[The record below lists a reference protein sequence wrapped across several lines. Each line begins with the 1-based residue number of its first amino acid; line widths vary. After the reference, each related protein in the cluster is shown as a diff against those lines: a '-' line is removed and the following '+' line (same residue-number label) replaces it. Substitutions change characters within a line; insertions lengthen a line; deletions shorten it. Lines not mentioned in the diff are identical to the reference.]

1 MKSTRQGCKWLVLA
15 LVVLAATEATAD
27 EPQFRLLELAER
39 LHHQQ
44 EIHQVALQEFD
55 IDELPDILGQQ
66 SENASNVSTQ
76 PLDFDL
82 PSLDVDDSSAL
93 SSFFGDWGNSQ
104 ISLSSEGGNAVDNA
118 AVVAKIE
125 ETQGP
130 SEVALTEAPAV
141 DIVGASTFNLV
152 STAEVGETLTTAPTT
167 QAVKARRRSP
177 IGFDPRIRGFY
188 TGQIYATHDGAY
200 QFPVRSDLDG
210 VFSKIDQSLIGNVQ
224 VYSGPYTVRYGSGFA
239 FLNVDTI
246 PTPRY
251 ECGWENHLRT
261 GSNLRTNGGQ
271 TYSTT
276 TVYGGGEGA
285 GYFVNLGH
293 RQGSDYQAG
302 NNSLIPASYDAF
314 NLFSGFGFDHDDNTR
329 SEIRYSLVD
338 QQDTEY
344 AGQFFDVDD
353 LTSNHLSYSLI
364 HRDERS
370 GFAYRVDTW
379 AGYTDFNGDTDNGS
393 KRKDEFPV
401 LQRVD
406 AAILQDTS
414 VSVGSRGFSGDVDG
428 EMASAGIRAG
438 FTQEIDR
445 DRTYGAGVDFRYLRQ
460 EIGEVLDLTDFSSG
474 GSNLGTINTGLPS
487 AEVFEPGMYTEY
499 SFAFRDYIQ
508 TAVGAR
514 IAFASTQAE
523 ASDVNIPSNFRSA
536 GSGAID
542 EDLDVSDVL
551 TSFFITNDIEL
562 SPAWNTRVGFGY
574 AERLP
579 NLEQRYSDGL
589 FLATIQNGFSRL
601 IGSPTLRKERN
612 WQADVR
618 FDGEYEYVR
627 TRLNMFHSWIVDYVT
642 YEANEIL
649 DPSGARLL
657 RAINTDYATLTGF
670 EYYGEADLNSG
681 LQTFFSLAFLDGR
694 DREIDQPLT
703 GINPLESRLGIRLT
717 DTGPQNR
724 WGLEWGWRIVDNQDR
739 LATLRAVAP
748 ATGVIELET
757 ETPGFATSYLRG
769 YLQPS
774 QGVNI
779 VFGAE
784 NLFDRNYF
792 EHLNLRLP
800 ASGSF
805 VDTVVLS
812 PGLTPYAGV
821 EIDY

>member
-1 MKSTRQGCKWLVLA
+1 MNPTTHGCKWLA
-15 LVVLAATEATAD
+15 LILFCAAATSAQSDA
-27 EPQFRLLELAER
+27 PQFQWLEFAENLRL
-39 LHHQQ
+39 QQ
-44 EIHQVALQEFD
+44 EIKQVALQD
-55 IDELPDILGQQ
+55 IDLPEIPEPESETISNRAEQPIDVDLPTFDSIADEPSLTSLFKQWDSPAQLELAPTLTNPV
-66 SENASNVSTQ
+66 ENAGFVE
-76 PLDFDL
+76 
-82 PSLDVDDSSAL
+82 AL
-93 SSFFGDWGNSQ
+93 
-104 ISLSSEGGNAVDNA
+104 
-118 AVVAKIE
+118 E
-125 ETQGP
+125 ETQGT

-141 DIVGASTFNLV
+141 DIVGASTFDLV
-152 STAEVGETLTTAPTT
+152 ATPDVGETLTSAPTT

-177 IGFDPRIRGFY
+177 VGFDPRIRGFY

-200 QFPVRSDLDG
+200 QFPIRSDLDG

-246 PTPRY
+246 ATPRY

-261 GSNLRTNGGQ
+261 GMNLRTNGGQ

-293 RQGSDYQAG
+293 RQGSDYQSG
-302 NNSLIPASYDAF
+302 GSLLVPASYDAF

-353 LTSNHLSYSLI
+353 LNSNHLSYSLI

-379 AGYTDFNGDTDNGS
+379 AGYTEFDGDTDNGS
-393 KRKDEFPV
+393 KRRDDFPV

-406 AAILQDTS
+406 EAILRGSGVTQ
-414 VSVGSRGFSGDVDG
+414 VGDGFSGDVDG
-428 EMASAGIRAG
+428 EMASSGIRAG

-445 DRTYGAGVDFRYLRQ
+445 DRTIGAGVDFRYLRQ
-460 EIGEVLDLTDFSSG
+460 EIGEEFDLNGFESG
-474 GSNLGTINTGLPS
+474 GTSLGSIFTGLPS
-487 AEVFEPGMYTEY
+487 AEVFEPGVYTEY
-499 SFAFRDYIQ
+499 SFAPRDFIQ
-508 TAVGAR
+508 TAIGAR
-514 IAFASTQAE
+514 IAFASTRAD
-523 ASDVNIPSNFRSA
+523 ANDVNASSNFRDV
-536 GSGAID
+536 GTGVIN

-551 TSFFITNDIEL
+551 GSFFLTNDIEL
-562 SPAWNTRVGFGY
+562 SPAWSARVGVGY

-589 FLATIQNGFSRL
+589 FLASIQSGFSRV
-601 IGSPTLRKERN
+601 IGNPTLRKERN
-612 WQADVR
+612 WQADIR
-618 FDGEYEYVR
+618 FDAEYEYVR
-627 TRLNMFHSWIVDYVT
+627 SRLNLFHSWILDYVT

-649 DPSGARLL
+649 DPTGARLL
-657 RAINTDYATLTGF
+657 QAINTDYATLTGF
-670 EYYGEADLNSG
+670 EYYGEADLNDG
-681 LQTFFSLAFLDGR
+681 WQTFFSLAFLDGR
-694 DREIDQPLT
+694 DREIDQPLA
-703 GINPLESRLGIRLT
+703 GINPLESRLGIRFS
-717 DTGPQNR
+717 DTGAENN
-724 WGLEWGWRIVDNQDR
+724 WGIEWGWRIVDNQDR
-739 LATLRAVAP
+739 VGTLRAVAP
-748 ATGVIELET
+748 ATGVVQLET

-769 YLQPS
+769 YLRPS
-774 QGVNI
+774 RGVNI

-784 NLFDRNYF
+784 NLFDRTYF

-800 ASGSF
+800 ADSNF
-805 VDTVVLS
+805 IDTVVLS
-812 PGLTPYAGV
+812 PGLTPYGGI